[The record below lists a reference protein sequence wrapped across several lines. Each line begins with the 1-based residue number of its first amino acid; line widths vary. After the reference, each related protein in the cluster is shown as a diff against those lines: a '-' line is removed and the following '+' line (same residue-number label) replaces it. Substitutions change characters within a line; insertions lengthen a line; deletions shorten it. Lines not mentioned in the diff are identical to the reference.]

1 MKGDEREMLKKVRS
15 YVSALFFTLSMFVVK
30 AAYAAANYTIP
41 TQSGEDL
48 GKKIHDLVINI
59 GLPVGGAILLLSVAF
74 MAIKLMFS
82 ALKSDKR
89 AEVME
94 GFVPIAIGG
103 IILGGA
109 MFFAGVILGIGDRI
123 FGGNQ

>member
-1 MKGDEREMLKKVRS
+1 MVKKIKA
-15 YVSALFFTLSMFVVK
+15 YVPAAVAVLFM
-30 AAYAAANYTIP
+30 YATKVAFAANYTIP

-48 GKKIHDLVINI
+48 GRRIHDLVINI

-74 MAIKLMFS
+74 MAVKLMLS